1 VAPRDHVFEWTALGY
16 ALLQQE
22 QPAMSEQAKSDTKAQ
37 KPATHFDE
45 PHEVVLDPSLSKA
58 QKVKA
63 LDTLEQDAR
72 QLAQA
77 SSEGMTGGERTNLH
91 EVLVAKEALGLPVAE
106 AYEAVLQDLRSR
118 QKRDQA
124 NDARDLLRQAIAA
137 LEALLATFAHPDA
150 DATGSRH
157 RRRGDL
163 VRVRPYSE
171 PRLNL
176 LFLAD
181 SGRWP
186 EVETSCEL

>member
-1 VAPRDHVFEWTALGY
+1 
-16 ALLQQE
+16 
-22 QPAMSEQAKSDTKAQ
+22 MSEQAKSDAKAQ

-91 EVLVAKEALGLPVAE
+91 EVLVAKEALGLPVAD

-124 NDARDLLRQAIAA
+124 NDTRDLLRQAIAA
-137 LEALLATFAHPDA
+137 LEALVATFAHPDA
-150 DATGSRH
+150 DATPKPASA
-157 RRRGDL
+157 
-163 VRVRPYSE
+163 
-171 PRLNL
+171 PR
-176 LFLAD
+176 
-181 SGRWP
+181 
-186 EVETSCEL
+186 